1 MEQEIND
8 LNKDI
13 INDLV
18 NINNFGYIE
27 LENLADNIKTY
38 IFLCKREGRLVA
50 L

>member
-1 MEQEIND
+1 MKEEIND
-8 LNKDI
+8 LSKDI

-27 LENLADNIKTY
+27 LENLADDIKIY
-38 IFLCKREGRLVA
+38 VVLCKREGRLIA

>member
-18 NINNFGYIE
+18 NTYNFGYLE

-38 IFLCKREGRLVA
+38 ISLCKKEGRLVA